1 MMSRFKLLVLFLLF
15 SSMAVAMPEHHEKLK
30 GTGLL
35 ASQVVEGSASL
46 FTNKEIRVTAVKKSG
61 STTYITLKTMDQRAT
76 ATLAIPTLS
85 TQQLPLVA
93 GQVLKVTSNAG
104 TYLLYAAGQLVAVL
118 PHEFNKTLT
127 LKTHA

>member
-1 MMSRFKLLVLFLLF
+1 MSPFKLLVLFILF
-15 SSMAVAMPEHHEKLK
+15 SSTVAAMPGHTEKLQ
-30 GTGLL
+30 GTALL

-46 FTNKEIRVTAVKKSG
+46 FAHKEIRVTAVKKSG
-61 STTYITLKTMDQRAT
+61 STTYITLKTMDQQST
-76 ATLAIPTLS
+76 ATLAIPTLA
-85 TQQLPLVA
+85 THQLPLVA

-118 PHEFNKTLT
+118 PHEFNKTLS